1 MSNKTKP
8 SKRESPLFIAVVL
21 LALVSL
27 FVIYMTLM
35 IADISYDKNHYAR
48 QLLVTTQHQSEGG
61 LIEYNQCVIDH
72 TNELTEEEFVEIAVK
87 NIEKYTGMTQKP
99 ASVAISYPCGT
110 RKQEG
115 LVQTKIEHGS
125 RAKAILTNLPQIV
138 LPS

>member
-8 SKRESPLFIAVVL
+8 SKRESPLFIAVDL

-35 IADISYDKNHYAR
+35 IADIRYDRNHYAR
-48 QLLVTTQHQSEGG
+48 QLLVTTQHHSEGG

-72 TNELTEEEFVEIAVK
+72 TNELTEEDFVEVAVK
-87 NIEKYTGMTQKP
+87 NIEKYAGMTQKP

-138 LPS
+138 FPS